1 MVQIAS
7 LIKSHFRIALCQ
19 NVGQSWC
26 RRKARC
32 RKAPII
38 SNRSTINRRWLP
50 LNALRAFEAVG
61 QHLSFTGGAS
71 ALSVSQSAMSRHV
84 GGLEDLL
91 GKQLFVRDASR
102 LSLTAAGEELLP
114 VVSKCLDRLEQT
126 MNSIR
131 DDEVTGR
138 SFRLHVPPSLLQQL
152 FLPMLR
158 DFRAEHPDIRLDV
171 SSAHVTGLPPT
182 DFDMAIAYDRPNVDD
197 RVTDLL
203 WMVRV
208 APLCS
213 AETAKASIGKNLEQF
228 LQSQEFLHLKLDG
241 EPRELLWTAYLR
253 QSGLSMPTH
262 GGVAF
267 DTTIAAAQ
275 YAMAASGV
283 FLGDVDMFAR
293 EIADGRLVMPYD
305 AVIEDGYGYYLK
317 LHADDLA
324 DPAISMFRSWLIN
337 RFGQLRPEPSQ
348 IAPG

>member
-1 MVQIAS
+1 
-7 LIKSHFRIALCQ
+7 
-19 NVGQSWC
+19 
-26 RRKARC
+26 
-32 RKAPII
+32 
-38 SNRSTINRRWLP
+38 
-50 LNALRAFEAVG
+50 
-61 QHLSFTGGAS
+61 
-71 ALSVSQSAMSRHV
+71 MSRHV
-84 GGLEDLL
+84 GGLEELL
-91 GKQLFVRDASR
+91 GKQLFARDASR
-102 LSLTAAGEELLP
+102 LTLTAAGEELLP

-131 DDEVTGR
+131 DDEMTGR
-138 SFRLHVPPSLLQQL
+138 SLRLHVPPSLLQQL

-213 AETAKASIGKNLEQF
+213 AETAKSSVGQTLEQF
-228 LQSQEFLHLKLDG
+228 LSSEELLHLKLDG
-241 EPRELLWTAYLR
+241 EPRDLLWLAYLR
-253 QSGLSMPTH
+253 QCGLAVPTQ
-262 GGVAF
+262 GGLAF

-275 YAMAASGV
+275 YAMTANGV
-283 FLGDVDMFAR
+283 FLGDVDMFAQ

-305 AVIEDGYGYYLK
+305 AIIEDGYGYYLK

-324 DPAISMFRSWLIN
+324 DPAISMIRSWLIS
-337 RFGQLRPEPSQ
+337 RFGALRPEPRLDAQ
-348 IAPG
+348 G